1 MTVRA
6 AAAGPSPKLGGDAR
20 EPPRTR
26 PAKRTCVG
34 DPRALCYMSVPRA
47 GQRRVTVESWAE
59 ACFSDLMP
67 CKARTAWCQRTPQ
80 RNIGGPI
87 CAVVG
92 IVPAST
98 KPSICVDSLCKSR
111 LFELPVIGQ
120 LCVRNAIQKGGTLD
134 FLGATVS

>member
-6 AAAGPSPKLGGDAR
+6 AAAGPSPKLAGDAR
-20 EPPRTR
+20 EPPSDAARQAHVR
-26 PAKRTCVG
+26 G
-34 DPRALCYMSVPRA
+34 GPRALCYMSVPRA

-67 CKARTAWCQRTPQ
+67 CKARTASCQRTPQ
-80 RNIGGPI
+80 QNIGGPI

-98 KPSICVDSLCKSR
+98 KPSLCVDSS
-111 LFELPVIGQ
+111 
-120 LCVRNAIQKGGTLD
+120 
-134 FLGATVS
+134 